1 MVVWYIVMRTP
12 EYPEGRPLIVV
23 ANDVTHNAG
32 SFGPCEDLVFYRASE
47 LARRLGIPRIFL
59 AANTGARIRLA
70 EEVKVAFKVS
80 WTDEKNP
87 LMVRPLVFLLVF

>member
-1 MVVWYIVMRTP
+1 MIVWYMILRTP
-12 EYPEGRPLIVV
+12 EYPEGRPIIVI

-47 LARRLGIPRIFL
+47 FARRLGIPRIFL

-70 EEVKVAFKVS
+70 EEVKSVFKIAWV
-80 WTDEKNP
+80 DGKNP
-87 LMVRPLVFLLVF
+87 HMVSICIF